1 MIALLAQLGLLGLFE
16 GLPTHPF
23 VVHLP
28 VVLVPL
34 ATIGVIAM
42 AIRPRWL
49 RTFGPVVTA
58 LAAVGFVASIIASR
72 SGETLEDEYRA
83 AGETISTTLR
93 DHAEAGERV
102 PLLAGLFLLLLVV
115 WVVFARW
122 RSRAGDERATEQ
134 VRRPKQLAVALAL
147 LTVLSAG
154 AASAA
159 VYQAGHSGA
168 SSVWEDEQP

>member
-1 MIALLAQLGLLGLFE
+1 MIALFE

-34 ATIGVIAM
+34 ATIGVLAM
-42 AIRPRWL
+42 ALRPRWH

-58 LAAVGFVASIIASR
+58 LAAVGFVAAIIASR
-72 SGETLEDEYRA
+72 SGESLEDEYRA

-102 PLLAGLFLLLLVV
+102 PLLAGLFLLILLV
-115 WVVFARW
+115 WVLFDRW
-122 RSRAGDERATEQ
+122 RARAGEATATEEA
-134 VRRPKQLAVALAL
+134 RRPKQVAAALAV

-154 AASAA
+154 VASAA

-168 SSVWEDEQP
+168 SSVWEQEQP

>member
-1 MIALLAQLGLLGLFE
+1 MTAMFALFE

-34 ATIGVIAM
+34 ATLGVIAM
-42 AIRPRWL
+42 AVRPRWL

-58 LAAVGFVASIIASR
+58 LAFVGFVASVIASR
-72 SGETLEDEYRA
+72 TGESLEEQYESAGETL
-83 AGETISTTLR
+83 SSTLR

-102 PLLAGLFLLLLVV
+102 PVLAGLFLLLLVV
-115 WVVFARW
+115 WGVFTWW
-122 RSRAGDERATEQ
+122 RARAGDEAVTAK
-134 VRRPKQLAVALAL
+134 VKRPKQIAAALAV

-154 AASAA
+154 VASAS

-168 SSVWEDEQP
+168 TSVWEQP